1 MRRPDRFETHRSML
15 LAGPRRVYAFAEG
28 PSLIPAAWRAF
39 GGEWPLPGQVGHASY
54 GVTCGADMAAGVFE
68 YMPAVEVETFETLDD
83 RWGRVRVPEAHYA
96 VFAHAGPIGGIRQ
109 KMFGAVDAGA
119 TWFLA
124 PADNCD
130 EVVGH
135 IPSGLRV
142 FKVSTLDDALD
153 ALKAIRGDGGVD
165 ALPTCS

>member
-54 GVTCGADMAAGVFE
+54 GVTCGADMAAGAFE

-83 RWGRVRVPEAHYA
+83 RWGRVRLPEAHYA
-96 VFAHAGPIGGIRQ
+96 VFAHAGPIGGIRDTI
-109 KMFGAVDAGA
+109 MAAFGWLNDNGEWRDGQTPNFERYA
-119 TWFLA
+119 
-124 PADNCD
+124 ADWSA
-130 EVVGH
+130 E
-135 IPSGLRV
+135 
-142 FKVSTLDDALD
+142 T
-153 ALKAIRGDGGVD
+153 GDGVEIW
-165 ALPTCS
+165 LPVRPA